1 MEVELPAGNYE
12 VYVAVDWA
20 DQECP
25 YSLAFYGSTAITFD
39 RKSTTEMPQ
48 LISQSL
54 EQINLDEGAVSQL
67 GRTAKQYFLY
77 HASSNLILITAHNP
91 SERQEMVTLDL
102 SRVKFDNLELL
113 TSHTNLSQEDN
124 KDREVIEAVRNEA
137 LSNRRWTVEL
147 EADGCFTWVL
157 AVTQPYSADNPRQFG
172 FK

>member
-1 MEVELPAGNYE
+1 
-12 VYVAVDWA
+12 
-20 DQECP
+20 
-25 YSLAFYGSTAITFD
+25 
-39 RKSTTEMPQ
+39 
-48 LISQSL
+48 
-54 EQINLDEGAVSQL
+54 
-67 GRTAKQYFLY
+67 
-77 HASSNLILITAHNP
+77 
-91 SERQEMVTLDL
+91 MVTLDL
-102 SRVKFDNLELL
+102 SRIKFDSLELL